1 MHMMRQSCN
10 VAVFLAWLCAVACT
24 ADLHATTMLPGEP
37 LDADQSLGDR
47 HAVTV
52 LAASIWDQTATWVW
66 TKQQEYLLQLS
77 QELGSLRGQH
87 SVGWALVLMSFLYGV
102 LHAAGPGHGKVV
114 LTTYLLTHRSRLN
127 RGIAMGTAAAFL
139 QGMTALLMIYAP
151 IGLAGWLPVETDT
164 ATLWATRVSF
174 TMLAIVGIYLLV
186 RASRALY
193 ESIRQFRRETGEV
206 GHDHVG
212 HDHAGHDH
220 AGHDHAGHDHAGH
233 DHVGHDHAGHGHGDG
248 AGCGCRHMPSA
259 AEIDTAGSRHAAAGV
274 VLAIGMRPCSGAL
287 FVLIIAAMMG
297 LIWHGT
303 LSVIAM
309 STGTAITVV
318 ILAIVATKARDL
330 ARKVVAHRSP
340 LWALLAAGLGALGGA
355 ILLLMAL
362 WALNT
367 SFMLNQIVDL

>member
-1 MHMMRQSCN
+1 MHMMRVSCN
-10 VAVFLAWLCAVACT
+10 IAVFLAWLCAVAYS

-37 LDADQSLGDR
+37 LDAEQSRGDS
-47 HAVTV
+47 HAGTGQAV
-52 LAASIWDQTATWVW
+52 SILDQTATWVW
-66 TKQQEYLLQLS
+66 AKQQEYLLQLS
-77 QELGSLRGQH
+77 QELESLRGQH

-127 RGIAMGTAAAFL
+127 RGIAMGAAAAFL

-174 TMLAIVGIYLLV
+174 TMLAIVGLYLLV
-186 RASRALY
+186 RAARALS
-193 ESIRQFRRETGEV
+193 ESVRQLRGETGEV
-206 GHDHVG
+206 H
-212 HDHAGHDH
+212 
-220 AGHDHAGHDHAGH
+220 
-233 DHVGHDHAGHGHGDG
+233 HDHAGHGDG
-248 AGCGCRHMPSA
+248 AGRGCRHLPSA

-274 VLAIGMRPCSGAL
+274 VLAIGLRPCSGAL
-287 FVLIIAAMMG
+287 FVLIIAAVMG

-318 ILAIVATKARDL
+318 ILAIIATKARDL
-330 ARKVVAHRSP
+330 ASRVVAHRSP
-340 LWALLAAGLGALGGA
+340 VWTVAAAGLGALGGA
-355 ILLLMAL
+355 LLLLMAL
-362 WALNT
+362 WALNA

>member
-212 HDHAGHDH
+212 HDHAGH
-220 AGHDHAGHDHAGH
+220 
-233 DHVGHDHAGHGHGDG
+233 GHGDG